1 MEKKNSNFGI
11 CIFLV
16 IVLSAL
22 FIFFGN
28 KLCRPEKSALGSS
41 EVYYSAIVTQIQ
53 EGSES
58 ESVYSSDSG
67 ELISEDIHFTAELKS
82 GDSKGKSIDAV
93 QHIDYM
99 YAYVFEPVEVGD
111 RIIVT
116 SIYDFSTND
125 YNWQF
130 GGYDRTQSLI
140 VLVLVFFALII
151 AVGRAK
157 GVLTII
163 SLIITAL
170 AVFLVYVPSILKGMN
185 IYIST
190 IIVGAFTTLATLLLL
205 NGADKK
211 TLSAIVGNLGG
222 LVVSGI
228 IAAIMNAVL
237 EITGLSDEDF
247 VSLKLLDTG
256 VEIDLVAVIWGG
268 MVIGALG
275 AIMDVAMSIASSMQE
290 LSDNME
296 RKSFANMFKS
306 GMNIGKD
313 AIGTMTNTLILAYI
327 GSSLVTVLLLVAY
340 NKDLLFLFNLETI
353 AIEIV
358 QAISGSIGIICAV
371 PLTAAFSAFIFTRK
385 N

>member
-1 MEKKNSNFGI
+1 MEKQNSKFAL
-11 CIFLV
+11 CVFLV
-16 IVLSAL
+16 IVFSAL

-28 KLCRPEKSALGSS
+28 KLCHPSKSANGSN
-41 EVYYSAIVTQIQ
+41 EVYYTAVVTNID
-53 EGSES
+53 ENG
-58 ESVYSSDSG
+58 VDKKYRSDSN
-67 ELISEDIHFTAELKS
+67 EIISEDIKFTAQLKS
-82 GDSKGKSIDAV
+82 GDSKGKSIDCI

-99 YAYVFEPVEVGD
+99 YAYVFDPVEIGD
-111 RIIVT
+111 RVIVT
-116 SIYDFSTND
+116 SVYDFSTND

-130 GGYDRTQSLI
+130 GGYDRTLSLCL
-140 VLVLVFFALII
+140 LVLLFFALIVAI
-151 AVGRAK
+151 GRKK
-157 GVLTII
+157 GILTII

-185 IYIST
+185 IYLST
-190 IIVGAFTTLATLLLL
+190 IIVTGFITFATLLLL

-222 LVVSGI
+222 LVVSGLI
-228 IAAIMNAVL
+228 SAIMNAVL
-237 EITGLSDEDF
+237 EISGLSDEDF

-268 MVIGALG
+268 IVVGALG

-296 RKSFANMFKS
+296 NKSFARLFKS

-340 NKDLLFLFNLETI
+340 NKDLLYLFNLETI

-371 PLTAAFSAFIFTRK
+371 PLTAAFSAFIFTQK
-385 N
+385 S